1 MKFRNGFVT
10 NSSSS
15 SFICSYR
22 NCEREYD
29 GWDWTELDAGFAT
42 CENGHKFCI
51 DHMNSEDVEHCK
63 KRELFFD
70 VPTRMCPVCC
80 DEIVQK
86 VINGMS
92 EEEFAE
98 IFFKNN
104 TKE

>member
-1 MKFRNGFVT
+1 MKIRNGFVT

-22 NCEREYD
+22 NCEREYN
-29 GWDWTELDAGFAT
+29 GWDWYEFDAGFAT

-51 DHMNSEDVEHCK
+51 DHMNPEDVEHCEK
-63 KRELFFD
+63 FSLFFN

-80 DEIVQK
+80 DEIVRK
-86 VINGMS
+86 VLNNTS

-98 IFFKNN
+98 MFL
-104 TKE
+104 ERM

>member
-51 DHMNSEDVEHCK
+51 DHMNPEDVEHCK

-80 DEIVQK
+80 DEILQK
-86 VINGMS
+86 VIKGMI

>member
-29 GWDWTELDAGFAT
+29 GWNWTELDAGFAT
-42 CENGHKFCI
+42 CENDHKFCI
-51 DHMNSEDVEHCK
+51 DHMNPEDIEYCDKH
-63 KRELFFD
+63 ELLCC
-70 VPTRMCPVCC
+70 VPIQMCPVCC

-92 EEEFAE
+92 EKEFAE